1 VWFHSENNF
10 NQGSSLDIDPFTLVA
25 TSNNLIVITINYR
38 LGAFGFLFIKNTQ
51 ASGNQAIY
59 DQHLALK
66 WIFENSLSFGGDKYK
81 ITIGG
86 DYSGS
91 ISVGI
96 HLIYKPSWSYFNNAI
111 LFTGNFNEF
120 INSNLLLNPNEAT
133 NFAYATGTF
142 LGCRSNLSTLD
153 MFHCLLYSDVNSLNN
168 ISSYFYTKPHFVLD
182 YKIFT
187 QQPRLSFDDGNFKK
201 CSILTGFHYNKQI
214 RRIDLNTFYIKLKDL
229 KVNNFN
235 KIIELYKIDTK
246 KTKFYDTY
254 YSEIETDQMFKCS
267 TYKLAHLYSK
277 QNLNVYV
284 YKFKYGDELKLFLAK
299 PLSTSNESVQNRLL
313 SEKLVDYLKKFI
325 INNDPNDPN
334 DNLKWLKFYA
344 GPFNNRNILA
354 ITNGYSISNEYYDIR
369 NQKCI
374 YWNNLV

>member
-1 VWFHSENNF
+1 
-10 NQGSSLDIDPFTLVA
+10 
-25 TSNNLIVITINYR
+25 
-38 LGAFGFLFIKNTQ
+38 
-51 ASGNQAIY
+51 
-59 DQHLALK
+59 
-66 WIFENSLSFGGDKYK
+66 
-81 ITIGG
+81 
-86 DYSGS
+86 
-91 ISVGI
+91 
-96 HLIYKPSWSYFNNAI
+96 
-111 LFTGNFNEF
+111 
-120 INSNLLLNPNEAT
+120 
-133 NFAYATGTF
+133 
-142 LGCRSNLSTLD
+142 

-201 CSILTGFHYNKQI
+201 CSILTGFHYNKKI